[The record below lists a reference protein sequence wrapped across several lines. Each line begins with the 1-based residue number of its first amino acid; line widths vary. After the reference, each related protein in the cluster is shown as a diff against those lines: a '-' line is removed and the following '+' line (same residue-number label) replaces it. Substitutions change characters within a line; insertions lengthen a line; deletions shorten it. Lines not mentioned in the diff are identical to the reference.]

1 MCHLRQGFGS
11 LFEGVYRLDNSPK
24 RGIFVDPLYLYKKM
38 ANPLADDF
46 YRIGSVAALTG
57 IAVERL
63 RAWERRHD
71 FSPAH
76 KHGRTRFYSAQQLEK
91 LKKIK
96 HLIDRGQTVSSVIH
110 LTEQQLNQRLN
121 DSPAAAVDSPHAAA
135 QAIPLVG
142 LVGANLLQL
151 EQKQE
156 PTDRIDVVARW
167 ANLDALLDP
176 SQQQQL
182 PQVLVLQMPVLS
194 AQDIA
199 KAQQHLPNSKIITAY
214 QFATAAELSRCQTA
228 DTPVL
233 KWPLD
238 WREIEFTCL
247 EESKRYLK
255 SVVYARRR
263 FSDEELIALAVS
275 DTDPNQPTQHLVEA
289 VHQINALS
297 AYLQTC
303 AEEHASEAAAH
314 GALDEA
320 CSDAAYAR
328 AYLESALHTITAA
341 AENATAQQS
350 PTKPPSGL
358 TH

>member
-1 MCHLRQGFGS
+1 M
-11 LFEGVYRLDNSPK
+11 
-24 RGIFVDPLYLYKKM
+24 FVDPLYLYRSM
-38 ANPLADDF
+38 TNPLTDDF

-76 KHGRTRFYSAQQLEK
+76 KHGRTRFYSAEQLEK

-110 LTEQQLNQRLN
+110 LTEQQLDRRLG
-121 DSPAAAVDSPHAAA
+121 DSSSPAITRSDGAEFYSP
-135 QAIPLVG
+135 QVG

-151 EQKQE
+151 EQTQE
-156 PTDRIDVVARW
+156 STDRIEVVARW
-167 ANLDALLDP
+167 ANLSSLLDS
-176 SQQQQL
+176 SQRQQE
-182 PQVLVLQMPVLS
+182 PQVLVFQMPVLNT
-194 AQDIA
+194 QDIE
-199 KAQQHLPNSKIITAY
+199 KAQRHLPNSKIISAY
-214 QFATAAELSRCQTA
+214 QFATAAELSRCQTT

-247 EESKRYLK
+247 EETKRIVK
-255 SVVYARRR
+255 SAHYTRRR
-263 FSDEELIALAVS
+263 YSDEELIALAVS
-275 DTDPNQPTQHLVEA
+275 DQDPNRPAQHLVDA

-297 AYLQTC
+297 TYLQTC
-303 AEEHASEAAAH
+303 AEEAD
-314 GALDEA
+314 GAGSDSTPHRALSEA

-328 AYLESALHTITAA
+328 SCLESALHTIVT
-341 AENATAQQS
+341 EEETVYPAQA
-350 PTKPPSGL
+350 PNNPASGL

>member
-121 DSPAAAVDSPHAAA
+121 DSPAAAVDSPNAAA

-194 AQDIA
+194 TQDIA

-214 QFATAAELSRCQTA
+214 QFATAAELSRCQTT

-255 SVVYARRR
+255 SVGYALRR

-341 AENATAQQS
+341 AEHATAQQS
-350 PTKPPSGL
+350 PTTPPSGL